1 MYDIYLLT
9 YLLTYFQETRWYM
22 APVTY
27 RTSNQNSAQRVTG
40 IGYIKFVYCAET
52 WPITEVNRK
61 RLEGFHHNCLRR
73 IMNISWKDKVTNE
86 SVRRTTDQSLLE
98 CTLQKEDL
106 DGLVVC
112 SYGKC
117 QSR

>member
-1 MYDIYLLT
+1 
-9 YLLTYFQETRWYM
+9 M

-40 IGYIKFVYCAET
+40 VGYIGVIVLKHGQPHA
-52 WPITEVNRK
+52 EVNRK
-61 RLEGFHHNCLRR
+61 RLEGFHHNCLRG